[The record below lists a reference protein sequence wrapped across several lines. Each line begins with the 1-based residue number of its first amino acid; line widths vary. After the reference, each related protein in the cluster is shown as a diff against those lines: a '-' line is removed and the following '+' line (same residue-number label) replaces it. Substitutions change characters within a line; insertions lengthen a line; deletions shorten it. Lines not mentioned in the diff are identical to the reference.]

1 MEIKKPATKPKNPR
15 FSSGPCTKPPNWKLK
30 HLKREAL
37 GRSHRS
43 NIGKTKLKKAID
55 KTKQILKIPA
65 EFKVGIVP
73 ASDTGAFEMVMWN
86 LLGKKHVEML
96 AWENFGNT
104 WVSDVV
110 NQLKIDASV
119 RHANYGNIVDFGI
132 VNFDNDVCFTWNGTT
147 SGVMVSD
154 EDVIPLNR
162 EGLTL
167 CDATSAAFAM
177 ELPWELLDATTFSW
191 QKSLGGEGGHGVI
204 VLSPRAIERLQTHKP
219 IWPLPKIFRL
229 TKGVNLIDGIF
240 TGETI
245 NTPSMLCVEDYLFSL
260 KWAKSVGGIEGLI
273 NRSKNNAGII
283 SDFVKNTPWLSYLA
297 QDEKNRSHTS
307 VCLSLNDPRIRDLKF
322 FIKALVNR
330 LESEHVALDIGSHR
344 EAPPGLRVWCGP
356 TVEQSDIKSLMP
368 WIKWAFE
375 KELTEQN
382 K

>member
-1 MEIKKPATKPKNPR
+1 MKITKPATKPKNPR
-15 FSSGPCTKPPNWKLK
+15 FSSGPCTKPPHWQLICLK
-30 HLKREAL
+30 DEAL

-43 NIGKTKLKKAID
+43 NIGKAKLKKAID
-55 KTKQILKIPA
+55 ETKQILKIPVD
-65 EFKVGIVP
+65 FKVAIVP
-73 ASDTGAFEMVMWN
+73 ASDTGAFEMAMWN

-96 AWENFGNT
+96 AWENFGNA

-119 RHANYGNIVDFGI
+119 RNADYGNIVDFDI
-132 VNFDNDVCFTWNGTT
+132 VDFDNDVCFTWNGTT
-147 SGVMVSD
+147 SGVMISD
-154 EDVIPLNR
+154 EKAIPLNR
-162 EGLTL
+162 RGLTL

-204 VLSPRAIERLQTHKP
+204 VLSPRAIERLETYKP
-219 IWPLPKIFRL
+219 TWPLPKIFQL
-229 TKGVNLIDGIF
+229 TKEANLIDGIF

-260 KWAKSVGGIEGLI
+260 KWAKSMGGIEGLI
-273 NRSKNNAGII
+273 ERSKNNAKII
-283 SDFVKNTPWLSYLA
+283 FDLVEETPWLSYLA
-297 QDEKNRSHTS
+297 QEEKNRSHTS
-307 VCLSLNDPRIRDLKF
+307 VCLSLNDPRIINLEL
-322 FIKALVNR
+322 FIKSLVNR
-330 LESEHVALDIGSHR
+330 LERECVAFDIGSHR

-356 TVEQSDIKSLMP
+356 TVEQSDIKSLVP

-382 K
+382 N

>member
-1 MEIKKPATKPKNPR
+1 MEIAKPATKPKNPR
-15 FSSGPCTKPPNWKLK
+15 FSSGPCTKPPNWQLK
-30 HLKREAL
+30 HLKDEAL

-43 NIGKTKLKKAID
+43 NIGKAKLKKAID

-73 ASDTGAFEMVMWN
+73 ASDTGAFEMAMWN

-96 AWENFGNT
+96 SWENFGNA

-110 NQLKIDASV
+110 NQLKIEASV
-119 RHANYGNIVDFGI
+119 RSEYYGNIVDLDI

-147 SGVMVSD
+147 SGVMIGN
-154 EDVIPLNR
+154 ERAIPVDR
-162 EGLTL
+162 KGLTL

-177 ELPWELLDATTFSW
+177 KLPWDLLDATTFSW

-204 VLSPRAIERLQTHKP
+204 VLSPRAIERLETYKP
-219 IWPLPKIFRL
+219 NWPLPKIFRL
-229 TKGVNLIDGIF
+229 TKGTNLIDGIF

-260 KWAKSVGGIEGLI
+260 EWAESVGGIDGLI
-273 NRSKNNAGII
+273 ERSKNNAKII
-283 SDFVKNTPWLSYLA
+283 FDFVEDIPWLSYLA
-297 QDEKNRSHTS
+297 KDEKNRSHTS
-307 VCLSLNDPRIRDLKF
+307 VCLSLNDPRIKNLKS
-322 FIKALVNR
+322 FIKALVVR
-330 LESEHVALDIGSHR
+330 LERQSVAFDIGSHR

-375 KELTEQN
+375 KELIEQN